1 MFEVFNISWV
11 IIKQNWIF
19 FSVSVLISCAVAC
32 YNLSN
37 VKVVYE
43 AHYIGAPYYETAT
56 DVTYKVRELS
66 VAINDKNQ
74 AYINMYLSDSIN
86 VNDLRNATV
95 KKESKA
101 ADYTFKHIKVR
112 LLVDVN
118 DSNNL
123 SVWDR
128 KLHDFYV
135 KASNIKNNQ
144 YRGREVLKER
154 IKILADKQYGYDVS
168 AKNDSDLYL
177 NILKGYLERDT
188 VIVSD
193 SNMVDLV
200 FARYIAE
207 YRNSIGVNQIDSLI
221 SSYRLK
227 NEQDSQLWKFL
238 YTLFGPSFFILL
250 LWSSYKDY
258 KFHK

>member
-19 FSVSVLISCAVAC
+19 FSVSVLFSCAIAS
-32 YNLSN
+32 YNLLN

-43 AHYIGAPYYETAT
+43 AHYIGAPYYQTAT
-56 DVTYKVRELS
+56 DVAYKVRELCA
-66 VAINDKNQ
+66 AINDKDQ
-74 AYINMYLSDSIN
+74 AYINTYLSDSIN
-86 VNDLRNATV
+86 VNDLSNGTV
-95 KKESKA
+95 QKEAKA
-101 ADYTFKHIKVR
+101 YDDSFKHIKIK

-123 SVWDR
+123 SLWDK
-128 KLHDFYV
+128 KLHEFYV
-135 KASNIKNNQ
+135 KHSNTKNNQ
-144 YRGREVLKER
+144 YAGREVLKER
-154 IKILADKQYGYDVS
+154 IKILADKQYGYDLS
-168 AKNDSDLYL
+168 AKNDIDLYL
-177 NILKGYLERDT
+177 NILKVSLERDT

-200 FARYIAE
+200 FARYIAM

-221 SSYRLK
+221 SSHRLK

-238 YTLFGPSFFILL
+238 YTLFGPSFLILF

-258 KFHK
+258 KIHK